1 MKALL
6 STLILTLGLTAPA
19 YAYYDDLPEVVDLA
33 NSGDFV
39 LIENSQNCPEHRWAP
54 KKQKD
59 EIRGDKGSLCVE
71 FLQLPQ
77 EVSFEVSMME
87 DAELENESDYDQRIT
102 SVLAFKRSDFRGA
115 HASLATLKDF
125 ADAMNIPQSHLDTL
139 AFNSEVA
146 SEKTFSRFDEL
157 FLGMTFKSNS
167 QTHKY
172 LLESFKGQNV
182 QVVTFGDGVELYPG
196 GGFYVTHYLFISSD
210 KVVYVKLS
218 WWNS

>member
-6 STLILTLGLTAPA
+6 STLLISLSLSTLG
-19 YAYYDDLPEVVDLA
+19 YYDDLPEVVDLA

-39 LIENSQNCPEHRWAP
+39 LIENSQNCPKHRWAP
-54 KKQKD
+54 KNQKD
-59 EIRGDKGSLCVE
+59 QIRGDKGSLCVE
-71 FLQLPQ
+71 FLPLPK

-87 DAELENESDYDQRIT
+87 EAELENESDYDQRIT
-102 SVLAFKRSDFRGA
+102 SVLAFKRSDFLGA
-115 HASLATLKDF
+115 QASLESLKEF
-125 ADAMNIPQSHLDTL
+125 AIAMNIPHSHLDTL

-146 SEKTFSRFDEL
+146 SERTFSRFDEL

-167 QTHKY
+167 LTHKF
-172 LLESFKGQNV
+172 LVESFKGQNV

-210 KVVYVKLS
+210 KAVYVKLS